1 MLTAVSPAPTETAP
15 PPRSALRRRS
25 TVGVAAATGLLLA
38 AVVLSV
44 AVGTRWIDPATV
56 WHVLWNPDGSPES
69 VIVHDVRIPRTLL
82 AIAVGAAL
90 GLAGAVMQALTR
102 NPLAEPG
109 LLGVNTGAATGVVIA
124 IAFVGT
130 NSLGAYVWFA
140 FAGAGLLS
148 VAVFVLGGAGRV
160 PTPDRLVLAGVAVDA
175 VLAMLIWTVL
185 MTRPDSFLR
194 YRHWDVGSLTD
205 RGYAVLGQ
213 VAPFLVLGIAAA
225 LVLGRGLNAL
235 ALGDDAAKAV
245 GARPGRIRL
254 AGMVVVML
262 LCGAATAA
270 VGPIAFLGLAVPF
283 AARLLV
289 GADNR
294 AILAMSL
301 LLGPGVFLIADV
313 LGRVV
318 VAPSEL
324 QVGIVTALIGGP
336 VFIALCRRR
345 RVGVL

>member
-1 MLTAVSPAPTETAP
+1 M
-15 PPRSALRRRS
+15 
-25 TVGVAAATGLLLA
+25 GIAAAFALLGV

-56 WHVLWNPDGSPES
+56 WHLLWHPDGSPES
-69 VIVHDVRIPRTLL
+69 VIVHDVRLPRTLL
-82 AIAVGAAL
+82 AVGVGAAL

-109 LLGVNTGAATGVVIA
+109 LLGVNTGAATGVVVA

-130 NSLGAYVWFA
+130 GSLGAYVWFA

-175 VLAMLIWTVL
+175 VLSMLIWTVL
-185 MTRPDSFLR
+185 MTRPDAFLR

-205 RGYAVLGQ
+205 RGYDVLVQ
-213 VAPFLVLGIAAA
+213 VLPFLVVGVAAA
-225 LVLGRGLNAL
+225 LLLGRSLNAL
-235 ALGDDAAKAV
+235 ALGEEAAKAV
-245 GARPGRIRL
+245 GARPGRTRL
-254 AGMVVVML
+254 AGMLVVTL

-289 GADNR
+289 GVDNR
-294 AILAMSL
+294 AVLAMST
-301 LLGPGVFLIADV
+301 LLGPGVFLLADV

-324 QVGIVTALIGGP
+324 QVGIVTAVVGGP
-336 VFIALCRRR
+336 LFIALCRRR